1 MTYLVLV
8 RHGQTVWHAE
18 NRYAGSSV
26 VALTTRG
33 QDAASQYLAVVLGW
47 FAEALS
53 DWPAEDRR
61 DLTRLL
67 ARMVDDLSAH
77 LASLD

>member
-18 NRYAGSSV
+18 NRYAGFSD

-33 QDAASQYLAVVLGW
+33 LRAGRAAGRRGHGPPA
-47 FAEALS
+47 
-53 DWPAEDRR
+53 WPRCGR
-61 DLTRLL
+61 PR
-67 ARMVDDLSAH
+67 
-77 LASLD
+77 

>member
-1 MTYLVLV
+1 M
-8 RHGQTVWHAE
+8 RE
-18 NRYAGSSV
+18 
-26 VALTTRG
+26 TR
-33 QDAASQYLAVVLGW
+33 QYLSVVLGW

-53 DWPAEDRR
+53 DWPADDRR

-67 ARMVDDLSAH
+67 GRMVDDLSAH